1 MASEPAFNM
10 WFGNASSQSV
20 SEIRISKS
28 DLLAPQGLT
37 PTYTFEPKEANGP
50 EQVGLA
56 LLLRW
61 LRNQDVSADAQFRIS
76 QPEQELTY
84 EFGKPQR
91 LYRFQVIIRIDED
104 ANTALPNPN
113 LI

>member
-1 MASEPAFNM
+1 MPSEPAFNT
-10 WFGNASSQSV
+10 WFGNASSQSATDV
-20 SEIRISKS
+20 RIQKL
-28 DLLAPQGLT
+28 DLIAPQGLS

-50 EQVGLA
+50 EQLGLA

-61 LRNQDVSADAQFRIS
+61 LRNQDVSADAQFRIT

-91 LYRFQVIIRIDED
+91 LYRFQIVIRIDED